1 MDGPEVLPVDVY
13 QNQDFY
19 VPAFVVKVG
28 EKQDLTEA
36 NDVLSITYT
45 DSLTEIDSFD
55 MTVSNW
61 DPDTRQFKY
70 SDKSTFNPWKN
81 VELRMGYLGSGKKKD
96 ELQRM
101 LIGEITTLAPS
112 FPASGGPTLTVR
124 GLNLI
129 HRFRLEQ
136 ETHAFLKQNS
146 AGKNGWTDT
155 EIAEFLV
162 KRIAE
167 KIRKTSPALKLE
179 LAPADIKANKAREEK
194 LRYPFL
200 LMNNQY
206 PIVFLM
212 ERARR
217 IGYELTMDYIKGQ
230 HQVIFHFRPTSEVV
244 RRTYILEWGVSLIS
258 FQPTLRTAG
267 QVSKVTVRGWSP
279 KTKEPIVGTATRK
292 DIKDEKVV
300 DPSAV
305 GLNDPQTAQEVTV
318 DLPISSKDEAKRQ
331 AKDILRKQATEL
343 ITAKGKTI
351 GVPDLRA
358 GVKVQIK
365 GLGRFSGTYVI
376 TDTTHTIGD
385 GGYTTDFGARM
396 EGSLG

>member
-1 MDGPEVLPVDVY
+1 
-13 QNQDFY
+13 
-19 VPAFVVKVG
+19 
-28 EKQDLTEA
+28 
-36 NDVLSITYT
+36 
-45 DSLTEIDSFD
+45 
-55 MTVSNW
+55 
-61 DPDTRQFKY
+61 
-70 SDKSTFNPWKN
+70 
-81 VELRMGYLGSGKKKD
+81 
-96 ELQRM
+96 
-101 LIGEITTLAPS
+101 
-112 FPASGGPTLTVR
+112 
-124 GLNLI
+124 
-129 HRFRLEQ
+129 
-136 ETHAFLKQNS
+136 
-146 AGKNGWTDT
+146 
-155 EIAEFLV
+155 
-162 KRIAE
+162 
-167 KIRKTSPALKLE
+167 
-179 LAPADIKANKAREEK
+179 
-194 LRYPFL
+194 
-200 LMNNQY
+200 MNNQY

>member
-1 MDGPEVLPVDVY
+1 MDGPDVLPVDIY
-13 QNQDFY
+13 KGQDFY

-28 EKQDLTEA
+28 ELTNPPEID
-36 NDVLSITYT
+36 DVLSITYS

-61 DPDTRQFKY
+61 DPDTRTFKY
-70 SDKSTFNPWKN
+70 SDGSKFNPWKP
-81 VELRMGYLGSGKKKD
+81 VELQLGYLGNGKNKD
-96 ELQRM
+96 SLQHM
-101 LIGEITTLAPS
+101 LTGEITTLSPN
-112 FPASGGPTLTVR
+112 FPASGGPTLTIR
-124 GLNLI
+124 ALNLL
-129 HRFRLEQ
+129 HRFRLQQ
-136 ETHAFLKQNS
+136 ETHSFTEQ
-146 AGKNGWTDT
+146 TDT

-162 KRIAE
+162 GRMADQ
-167 KIRKTSPALKLE
+167 IRTTSPGMDLE
-179 LAPADIKANKAREEK
+179 LDPADIEANKPREK
-194 LRYPFL
+194 AFKHTYLA
-200 LMNNQY
+200 MTNQY
-206 PIVFLM
+206 PIIFLM

-217 IGYELTMDYIKGQ
+217 IGYELTMDYVAEEG
-230 HQVIFHFRPTSEVV
+230 QVIFHFRPTSEVV

-258 FQPTLRTAG
+258 FQPTLRTAE
-267 QVSKVTVRGWSP
+267 QVSKVTVRGWNS
-279 KTKEPIVGTATRK
+279 KTKQPIIGTATRT

-300 DPSAV
+300 DPSTL
-305 GLNDPQTAQEVTV
+305 GLNDPQVAQEVTV
-318 DLPISSKDEAKRQ
+318 DRPVASPEEATKY
-331 AKDILRKQATEL
+331 AKDILRQKATEL

-396 EGSLG
+396 EGSLA

>member
-1 MDGPEVLPVDVY
+1 MDGPNVLPVDVY
-13 QNQDFY
+13 RNQDFY

-28 EKQDLTEA
+28 EKQDITEA

-61 DPDTRQFKY
+61 DPDNRTFKY
-70 SDKSTFNPWKN
+70 SDKSIFNPWKN
-81 VELRMGYLGSGKKKD
+81 VELRMGYLGNGKNKN

-101 LIGEITTLAPS
+101 LTGEITTLSPN

-124 GLNLI
+124 GLNLF

-136 ETHAFLKQNS
+136 ETHAFLNQ
-146 AGKNGWTDT
+146 TDT

-167 KIRKTSPALKLE
+167 QIHKTSPGMNLE
-179 LAPADIKANKAREEK
+179 LDRNDIKANKPRERELK
-194 LRYPFL
+194 PSYL

-217 IGYELTMDYIKGQ
+217 IGYELTMTYQEKNR
-230 HQVIFHFRPTSEVV
+230 VTFHFRPTSEVL

-258 FQPTLRTAG
+258 FQPTFRTAD
-267 QVSKVTVRGWSP
+267 QVSKVTVRGWDP
-279 KTKEPIVGTATRK
+279 KKKKPIVKTATRADLK
-292 DIKDEKVV
+292 DQKVV
-300 DPSAV
+300 DPNMLGV
-305 GLNDPQTAQEVTV
+305 NDPQVAQEVTV
-318 DLPISSKDEAKRQ
+318 DRPIASEKEAKKY
-331 AKDILRKQATEL
+331 AIDILRQKATEL

>member
-1 MDGPEVLPVDVY
+1 MDSLEVLPVDVY
-13 QNQDFY
+13 RNQDFY

-28 EKQDLTEA
+28 EKQDITEA
-36 NDVLSITYT
+36 NDVLSITYS

-61 DPDTRQFKY
+61 DPDNRTFKY
-70 SDKSTFNPWKN
+70 SDKSIFNPWKN
-81 VELRMGYLGSGKKKD
+81 VELRMGYLGNGKNKN

-101 LIGEITTLAPS
+101 LTGEITTLSPN

-124 GLNLI
+124 GLNLF

-136 ETHAFLKQNS
+136 ETHAFLNQ
-146 AGKNGWTDT
+146 TDT

-167 KIRKTSPALKLE
+167 QIHKTSPGMNLE
-179 LAPADIKANKAREEK
+179 LDPADIKANKPRERELK
-194 LRYPFL
+194 PSYL

-212 ERARR
+212 ERAGR
-217 IGYELTMDYIKGQ
+217 IGYELTMNYTKEKNR
-230 HQVIFHFRPTSEVV
+230 VIFHFRPTSEVL

-258 FQPTLRTAG
+258 FQPTLRTAD
-267 QVSKVTVRGWSP
+267 QVSKVTVRGWDP
-279 KTKEPIVGTATRK
+279 KSKKPIVQTATRADLK
-292 DIKDEKVV
+292 DQKVV
-300 DPSAV
+300 DPNML
-305 GLNDPQTAQEVTV
+305 GINDPQVAQEVTV
-318 DLPISSKDEAKRQ
+318 DRPIASEKEAKKY
-331 AKDILRKQATEL
+331 AIDILRQKATEL